1 MLSCRFWI
9 FLPNFAA
16 RRVLVAFVV
25 EIHRQASA
33 FFIQRISNTYYNHI
47 MGKKIQFSLVYRDM
61 WQSSGKFQPRKDQL
75 ERIAPVF
82 VEMGCFA
89 RVETN
94 GGAFEQVNLLAG
106 ENPNEAVRAFCKPL
120 HEAGIKTHML
130 DRGLNALRMYPV
142 PDDVRALMYKV
153 KHAQGTD
160 ITRIFDGLNDVRNIK
175 PSIKWAKEAGM
186 TAQTALCIT
195 TSPVHTLEYYTKLA
209 DELIEA
215 GAEEICLKD
224 MAGIGQPAFL
234 GKLTKAI
241 KTKHPDIIIEYHGHS
256 GPGLSMASILEVC
269 NNGADI
275 IDTAIEPLS
284 WGKVHPDIISVLSM
298 LRNEGFEVPDI
309 NMNAYMK
316 ARALTQ
322 EFIDEWLGYFINP
335 ANKYM
340 SSLLLGCGLPGGMMG
355 SMMADLGGIRQTIN
369 NLRKKKGEE
378 ELSMDDMLVKL
389 FNEVEYVWPRVGYP
403 PLVTPFS
410 QYTKNI
416 ALMNLLTMEQGK
428 GRFVMMDES
437 MWGMILGKS
446 GKVPGKIDPELVE
459 LAKKQGRE
467 FTDVDPRTLL
477 TNALEDFKKEMD
489 ENGWDYGQ
497 DDEELFELAMHPE
510 QYRNYKSGQAKKNF
524 LEDLQKAKDA
534 KLGAKVSL
542 EEAAAFKHA
551 KADAIVAPVKGQI
564 FWEFQGDGEAAPAI
578 EPFIGKE
585 YKEGDTFCY
594 ICTPW
599 GEFEAI
605 PAALGGQLVE
615 INAKQGSKVSKG
627 DVIAYIQRP
636 EAE

>member
-1 MLSCRFWI
+1 
-9 FLPNFAA
+9 
-16 RRVLVAFVV
+16 
-25 EIHRQASA
+25 
-33 FFIQRISNTYYNHI
+33 

-428 GRFVMMDES
+428 GRFVMMDEP

-542 EEAAAFKHA
+542 EEATAFKHA

>member
-1 MLSCRFWI
+1 
-9 FLPNFAA
+9 
-16 RRVLVAFVV
+16 
-25 EIHRQASA
+25 
-33 FFIQRISNTYYNHI
+33 

-497 DDEELFELAMHPE
+497 DNEELFELAMHPE

-534 KLGAKVSL
+534 KLGAKISL
-542 EEAAAFKHA
+542 EEATAFKHA

>member
-1 MLSCRFWI
+1 
-9 FLPNFAA
+9 
-16 RRVLVAFVV
+16 
-25 EIHRQASA
+25 
-33 FFIQRISNTYYNHI
+33 

-428 GRFVMMDES
+428 GRFVMMDEP

-542 EEAAAFKHA
+542 EEATAFKHA

-578 EPFIGKE
+578 EPFTGKE
-585 YKEGDTFCY
+585 YIEGDTFCY